1 MSKINSQQIINSYG
15 KAINTAIGAVVLIG
29 LYLTS
34 LKSYLLFHS
43 LAEIFSIVIAFSL
56 FIIAWN
62 SRNFIKNQYL
72 LFIGIAYLFISFLDL
87 LHTLSY
93 TGMPLFPDYD
103 FYANQLWIGARYLE
117 SISLLTAF
125 YYLNTQKPIQPY
137 RLLAVFTIITA
148 LLVASIFTW
157 KIFPVC
163 FVADQGLTPF
173 KKYSEYI
180 ICAILALTIFF
191 LYRNRDKFEPKVFKY
206 LLWALIF
213 TIMSELAFTFYIS
226 NYGFS
231 NLVGHYFK
239 IFSYLMI
246 YLAIIKTGIEN
257 PFDLIFRELDA
268 VNKQLHAEIETRTK
282 TETDLK
288 KALAEIKTLQGILPI
303 CCGCG
308 LIRDDAGV
316 EPGKGEWMKVDHFVV
331 QKTDAQVS
339 HGYCP
344 KCHAKAMKEISVFF
358 SDAGSD

>member
-1 MSKINSQQIINSYG
+1 MSKTVGQKIKRYS
-15 KAINTAIGAVVLIG
+15 KAINISIFAVVLIG

-43 LAEIFSIVIAFSL
+43 LAEIFSIVVAFSV

-72 LFIGIAYLFISFLDL
+72 LFIGIAYLFIGFLDL

-93 TGMPLFPDYD
+93 KGMPLFPDYD

-117 SISLLTAF
+117 SISLLAAF
-125 YYLNTQKPIQPY
+125 YYLNNHKPIQPY
-137 RLLAVFTIITA
+137 RLLAVFTIITT
-148 LLVASIFTW
+148 LLVLSIFSW

-180 ICAILALTIFF
+180 ICAILGLTIFF
-191 LYRNRDKFEPKVFKY
+191 LHRNRGKFEPKVFSY

-213 TIMSELAFTFYIS
+213 TIMSELAFTVYIS

-239 IFSYLMI
+239 IFSFLLV

-257 PFDLIFRELDA
+257 PFDLIFRELDT
-268 VNKQLHAEIETRTK
+268 VNKQLHEEIETRKK

-303 CCGCG
+303 CCVCG
-308 LIRDDAGV
+308 LIRDDTGV
-316 EPGKGEWMKVDHFVV
+316 APGKGEWMKVDKFVT

-344 KCHAKAMKEISVFF
+344 KCHAKAMEDCAAMF
-358 SDAGSD
+358 SAVGSC